1 MEETVTISKKEY
13 EELLAKA
20 QKLDNI
26 GKNNAK
32 AGKISAMKLTPEE
45 RRARAIKAVRAREEK
60 RKLKTC
66 NNSSDIL

>member
-1 MEETVTISKKEY
+1 MLFS
-13 EELLAKA
+13 LLGPVHSSV
-20 QKLDNI
+20 LYYNNNTYNI
-26 GKNNAK
+26 AK

-45 RRARAIKAVRAREEK
+45 RRARALKAVRAREEK

>member
-60 RKLKTC
+60 RKLK
-66 NNSSDIL
+66 NNP

>member
-45 RRARAIKAVRAREEK
+45 RRARALKAVRAREEK
-60 RKLKTC
+60 RKLK
-66 NNSSDIL
+66 NNP